1 MYEQEGILSAVGRTP
16 LVRLSRIGRENDI
29 RVYAKLEFMNPGGS
43 SKDRP
48 GAAILAEA
56 LRSGIIRPGSTVI
69 ESSSGNMAISLAQ
82 VCAYHGLGL
91 IVVVDPKT
99 TKQNLR
105 IMQALNSRIEYVSE
119 PIRIQGNFLTA
130 RLKRVQELL
139 TEVKDSYWPNQYANT
154 QNALVHYN
162 TTMKEIVELLP
173 QIDYL
178 FCGVSTCGTLNG
190 CARYVKD
197 YGMRTKLIAV
207 DAAGS
212 AIFGGPPSKRL
223 LPGLGA
229 VITPELCPKELVEE
243 VVYVS
248 DIESIQG
255 CRKLV
260 RKKRFS
266 REVPPEEFS
275 RRSRS

>member
-119 PIRIQGNFLTA
+119 PDPDTGNF
-130 RLKRVQELL
+130 
-139 TEVKDSYWPNQYANT
+139 
-154 QNALVHYN
+154 
-162 TTMKEIVELLP
+162 
-173 QIDYL
+173 
-178 FCGVSTCGTLNG
+178 
-190 CARYVKD
+190 
-197 YGMRTKLIAV
+197 
-207 DAAGS
+207 
-212 AIFGGPPSKRL
+212 
-223 LPGLGA
+223 
-229 VITPELCPKELVEE
+229 
-243 VVYVS
+243 
-248 DIESIQG
+248 
-255 CRKLV
+255 
-260 RKKRFS
+260 
-266 REVPPEEFS
+266 
-275 RRSRS
+275 